1 MRRLLLIGLPGIS
14 VLLGGCST
22 TLGSFKPATH
32 FTYPNSNVRP
42 LGHISI
48 SQKEGRFLFPPELS
62 KEKILKLMNDAL
74 TQKPGADMIINYR
87 IDTTYTTFLFYTI
100 QTIKLEGTP
109 VDMEVGEQ
117 ELLEKSKYE

>member
-1 MRRLLLIGLPGIS
+1 MRPLFLIGLPGIS

-22 TLGSFKPATH
+22 TIGSFKPATH

-48 SQKEGRFLFPPELS
+48 TEKDGRFLLPPELT

-74 TQKPGADMIINYR
+74 TQKPGADMITNYR
-87 IDTTYTTFLFYTI
+87 IDTTYTMLPFYTI
-100 QTIKLEGTP
+100 QTIKLEGTA
-109 VDMEVGEQ
+109 VDMEVGDQ
-117 ELLEKSKYE
+117 ELLEKSKY

>member
-1 MRRLLLIGLPGIS
+1 MRPLLLIGILGIS

-22 TLGSFKPATH
+22 TIGSFKPATH

-48 SQKEGRFLFPPELS
+48 SEKEGRFLFPPELN
-62 KEKILKLMNDAL
+62 KEKILKLMNDGL
-74 TQKPGADMIINYR
+74 TQKPGADMITNYR
-87 IDTTYTTFLFYTI
+87 IDTTYTMFPFYTI
-100 QTIKLEGTP
+100 QTIKLEGEA

-117 ELLEKSKYE
+117 DLLEKSKYE